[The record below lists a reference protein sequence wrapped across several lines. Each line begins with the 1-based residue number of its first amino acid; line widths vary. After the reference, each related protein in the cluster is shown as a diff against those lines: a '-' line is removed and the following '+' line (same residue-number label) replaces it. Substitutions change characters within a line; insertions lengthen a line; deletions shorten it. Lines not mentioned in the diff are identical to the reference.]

1 MTKVFYLLVLATAGL
16 ELAASQTI
24 SCYDCDPQNFAS
36 GCGDPVGNAVRSSP
50 CTVDADVVNG
60 TSICVS
66 AFLNVTGGTTNATG
80 IYRGCRTLGPAVA
93 DFCDWFRQET
103 QNANTTVLTCVSCNT
118 TRCNTIGFTDAGG
131 SGAHNIFASSVFI
144 LIFNAVLVTLLSG
157 RE

>member
-1 MTKVFYLLVLATAGL
+1 MTKLFYLLILATASL

-24 SCYDCDPQNFAS
+24 SCYDCDPQSFVS
-36 GCGDPVGNAVRSSP
+36 GCDDPIGNAVRSTP
-50 CTVDADVVNG
+50 CIVDPEVVNG

-66 AFLNVTGGTTNATG
+66 AFLNVTGGATNATG

-103 QNANTTVLTCVSCNT
+103 QNANITVVTCVSCNT
-118 TRCNTIGFTDAGG
+118 TRCNSIHFKDFTG
-131 SGAHNIFASSVFI
+131 SGAHYIFAS
-144 LIFNAVLVTLLSG
+144 NG